1 MAHKTQR
8 EHVFDYI
15 LINQGSTISAVQ
27 EAFYYG
33 RPGADS
39 SSVCLSKSQVINFVR
54 DLRKSHQVSLSEDY
68 RLYAITK
75 AYVPPRRRSAVDLPQ
90 HTPPQTPEQAVDT
103 ILSTLNIQT
112 AAILR
117 HKLNEMFQ

>member
-8 EHVFDYI
+8 EQVFDYI
-15 LINQGSTISAVQ
+15 AKNQGTTYEYALKELTLKMNLSTAQRYIKSLITHGLV
-27 EAFYYG
+27 
-33 RPGADS
+33 RSVGAGMALYPE
-39 SSVCLSKSQVINFVR
+39 VTRYI
-54 DLRKSHQVSLSEDY
+54 HQ
-68 RLYAITK
+68 YAHCTQK
-75 AYVPPRRRSAVDLPQ
+75 AVDLPQ